1 MDSNN
6 TYLPPPP
13 VFVGENYHLWDAK
26 MKTHLRAQSLWD
38 VVENRSN
45 PPPHPNN
52 PTLSQIKNLNEEVEK

>member
-1 MDSNN
+1 MASNS

-13 VFVGENYHLWDAK
+13 VLVGENDHWQDAK

-45 PPPHPNN
+45 PPPLPNN